1 MQYTYE
7 FEMWRG
13 EKEWCIVPFG
23 IAGATQGADVEDA
36 CESAADLLRET
47 VQDYL
52 MRGEQPPAPTFD
64 NTPEHGGVRV
74 VVSVDASLDGI
85 EKISASKAA
94 EMLGVSRGR
103 ITAMVVGSVHAGE
116 FSEPDEYQDAQNVA
130 IPQFLLDQDPDTYV
144 LLTEG
149 DCMSKAFGEGQQ
161 HLAVSPH
168 AEAHDG
174 SIVVVRID
182 DGDLLVRRLRLSIN
196 GRRLCADS
204 YNPDYEDIVV
214 PYDSGRR
221 VDLAG
226 VVKWNQSAGELE

>member
-74 VVSVDASLDGI
+74 IVSVDASLDGI

-103 ITAMVVGSVHAGE
+103 ITAMVDSG
-116 FSEPDEYQDAQNVA
+116 
-130 IPQFLLDQDPDTYV
+130 LLDGWKDGRNSWIT
-144 LLTEG
+144 
-149 DCMSKAFGEGQQ
+149 KASVKAR
-161 HLAVSPH
+161 LAAPRG
-168 AEAHDG
+168 A
-174 SIVVVRID
+174 
-182 DGDLLVRRLRLSIN
+182 
-196 GRRLCADS
+196 GRPKKAA
-204 YNPDYEDIVV
+204 V
-214 PYDSGRR
+214 
-221 VDLAG
+221 A
-226 VVKWNQSAGELE
+226 